1 MSMNVWWLL
10 VPLCVAV
17 LLLIASYPEF
27 WQHGARRRA
36 RKWDSSRELD
46 LREMVWTCP
55 CGYTLSVV
63 GFSGAVLERL
73 IAEHNDRAH
82 GGEQL

>member
-1 MSMNVWWLL
+1 MMSAWWLW
-10 VPLCVAV
+10 VPLCIAV

-27 WQHGARRRA
+27 WQRAARRRA
-36 RKWDSSRELD
+36 RWDSSRELD

-63 GFSGAVLERL
+63 GFSGTVLERL

>member
-1 MSMNVWWLL
+1 MMSAWWLW
-10 VPLCVAV
+10 VPLCIAV

-36 RKWDSSRELD
+36 RWDSSRELD